1 MTGSPGNAAFKGG
14 DVTELGDL
22 VLLFTD
28 REHATLDY
36 TVDGIHTRKQI
47 VRQPF

>member
-1 MTGSPGNAAFKGG
+1 MTGAPANAAFRSG

-28 REHATLDY
+28 SGHATVDY
-36 TVDGIHTRKQI
+36 TVSGIHTHKQI
-47 VRQPF
+47 LRQPF